1 MSQQPM
7 RASFGSGVVGFFRRQ
22 IFRYGVISGTYMLTT
37 FENVCLHILIF
48 SFLFLVV
55 RYMSGFFQSFEML
68 KDA

>member
-1 MSQQPM
+1 M
-7 RASFGSGVVGFFRRQ
+7 AAKKVSFGSGPIGFVKRQ

-37 FENVCLHILIF
+37 FENICLHILIF
-48 SFLFLVV
+48 SFIFLVA